1 MVNHWIIIDPL
12 VTGLFVFHW
21 SNSSWWTRF
30 IRCLIIM
37 ISPILGQS
45 RSLHF
50 LGVATGSCF
59 FHSCLAGRAG
69 RILPVLP
76 GVELQGSGY
85 SFEVLTIKCES
96 SSMVFPSHLQ
106 TNPRVFHS
114 SMMSFG
120 KTHVGGVKHGKT
132 NMQFVGS
139 MLCQLSI
146 VVHCIPRVYVISFVG
161 LAGLFY
167 MFLQEKM
174 DPRETQK
181 THQGLCLFSNIK
193 ISGSMFV

>member
-30 IRCLIIM
+30 IRCFIIM
-37 ISPILGQS
+37 ISPILRQN

-120 KTHVGGVKHGKT
+120 KTHAGGVKHGKT
-132 NMQFVGS
+132 KMQFVGS
-139 MLCQLSI
+139 IFHASCPASCPASI
-146 VVHCIPRVYVISFVG
+146 RRVPWWSPLLDLQRLV
-161 LAGLFY
+161 LPW
-167 MFLQEKM
+167 FLL
-174 DPRETQK
+174 QK
-181 THQGLCLFSNIK
+181 R
-193 ISGSMFV
+193 